1 MALIDLHC
9 HLLPGIDDG
18 PTTIDQTIAQLLEAH
33 EAGIRSVAATSHLYR
48 PPFASDPAV
57 IEHSFAATCKAIEAA
72 AADDPRLG
80 EISLHPGA
88 EHFVSP
94 ELLAALDDGRVLTIN
109 GAGYLLIEFST
120 FLPPPQIVA
129 TAEQV
134 VRAGMRP
141 LIAHVERYPSLLE
154 ETKALDRLT
163 SLGCAIQVNAES
175 LLRTSPRRLRNTCLR
190 LFKSG
195 HAHIVASD
203 SHGPG
208 SSTPR
213 LAEAAA
219 LLRRKFSV
227 DQAESWTETHPARIL
242 AGQPL

>member
-1 MALIDLHC
+1 LALIDLHC

-18 PTTIDQTIAQLLEAH
+18 PATIDQTIEQLREAH

-48 PPFASDPAV
+48 PPFASDPAM
-57 IEHSFAATCKAIEAA
+57 IERSFAATCKAIEAA
-72 AADDPRLG
+72 AAHDPRLR
-80 EISLHPGA
+80 EVALHPGA

-94 ELLAALDDGRVLTIN
+94 ELLAALDQGRVVTIN

-134 VRAGMRP
+134 IGAGLRP

-154 ETKALDRLT
+154 ETKALDRLA

-175 LLRTSPRRLRNTCLR
+175 LLRTSPRRLRNACLR
-190 LFKSG
+190 LFKNG
-195 HAHIVASD
+195 HAHVVASD

-208 SSTPR
+208 SSAPR
-213 LAEAAA
+213 LPEAVAM
-219 LLRRKFSV
+219 LRRKFSAE
-227 DQAESWTETHPARIL
+227 QAKRWSETNPARIL
-242 AGQPL
+242 AGEPL